1 MTPDKSC
8 FHISDSM
15 LKTINVRP
23 DYFGL
28 AADQMKQFDK
38 YIELLDGKVLS
49 ASFFRV
55 CVARSF
61 WPQH

>member
-1 MTPDKSC
+1 
-8 FHISDSM
+8 M

-23 DYFGL
+23 DYFGFTP
-28 AADQMKQFDK
+28 DQMKQFDK

-55 CVARSF
+55 RLPHRAFAAHITSPRAA
-61 WPQH
+61 